1 MPGAPLQVLVVPFGA
16 AGDVHPL
23 VGLGRALAARGH
35 EVTVVTHGWF
45 EPLVRRAGLG
55 FLGYASADE
64 FLALTEVP
72 GTANVAKAF
81 AVMVERAILPLVP
94 RLFALLRGAC
104 EPGRTV
110 VVAQPLALAARVA
123 REALGVPLATVHLHP
138 FFLRSARDPLLF
150 PAHAPRALKRLAHR
164 AVDAVVDA
172 RIGRPLNAFRAG
184 LGLAPVRR
192 VARDWWNSPELVLA
206 LFPGWLAPPRPDWP
220 AQTVQTGFVL
230 WDGEGAAELP
240 AGLDRFLDAGDPPV
254 VFAAPS
260 WMRHAR
266 PFFAAAA
273 EACGLSG
280 RRGIL
285 LTPFPEQLPARLPD
299 GVHHFAFVP
308 YRALLPRA
316 AALAHHGGMGT
327 LAFALAAGIPQLVSP
342 IHLDHPHNAALL
354 VELGAAAR
362 LSPRAW
368 RPAAVARALDDL
380 LASPRVAQRCRAFA
394 GRVDS
399 AGALADACSRIEA
412 LARTG

>member
-1 MPGAPLQVLVVPFGA
+1 MPPTPLKVLVVPFGA

-23 VGLGRALAARGH
+23 VGLGRALRERGH

-72 GTANVAKAF
+72 GTANVVKAF
-81 AVMVERAILPLVP
+81 RVMVEHAILPLVP
-94 RLFALLRGAC
+94 RLFALLRDAH

-110 VVAQPLALAARVA
+110 VVAQPLAFAARIA
-123 REALGVPLATVHLHP
+123 REKLGVPLATVHLHP
-138 FFLRSARDPLLF
+138 FFLRSVYDPLLF

-164 AVDAVVDA
+164 AIDALVDRHV
-172 RIGRPLNAFRAG
+172 GRALNAFRGG

-192 VARDWWNSPELVLA
+192 VALDWWNSPELVLA
-206 LFPGWLAPPRPDWP
+206 LFPEWLARRQPDWP
-220 AQTVQTGFVL
+220 PQTVQAGFVL
-230 WDGEGAAELP
+230 WDAGDATGVPAE
-240 AGLDRFLDAGDPPV
+240 LDRFLDAGDPPV

-266 PFFAAAA
+266 PFFEGAV
-273 EACGLSG
+273 EACRLSG

-285 LTPFPEQLPARLPD
+285 LTRFPEQLPARLPD
-299 GVHHFAFVP
+299 GVRHFDFVP

-316 AALAHHGGMGT
+316 AALAHHGGMGN

-354 VELGAAAR
+354 LELGVAAR
-362 LSPRAW
+362 LTPRAW

-380 LASPRVAQRCRAFA
+380 LGSPRVGERCRSLAKQ
-394 GRVDS
+394 VDP
-399 AGALADACSRIEA
+399 AGALANACSRIEA
-412 LARTG
+412 LARDG